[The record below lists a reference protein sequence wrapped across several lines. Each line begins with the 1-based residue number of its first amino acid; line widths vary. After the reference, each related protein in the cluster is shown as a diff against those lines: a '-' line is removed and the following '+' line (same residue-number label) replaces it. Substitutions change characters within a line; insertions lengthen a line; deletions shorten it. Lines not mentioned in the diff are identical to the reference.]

1 MKKDIL
7 VIARDSKPF
16 HGIQDKLAADNI
28 NIYYVDSMD
37 EAVWKIQVHSFCL
50 IILDIPFLDGIEIDK
65 IVTFRQINPMPILVL
80 SEDTGITERVKA
92 LKSGAYDFL
101 QNHMI

>member
-1 MKKDIL
+1 MPEEVSLPCVDWPFCAISIMTKGAMEMKKDIL

-16 HGIQDKLAADNI
+16 HGIQDKLATDNI

-50 IILDIPFLDGIEIDK
+50 IILDIPYTPFDRHI
-65 IVTFRQINPMPILVL
+65 
-80 SEDTGITERVKA
+80 ERVV
-92 LKSGAYDFL
+92 
-101 QNHMI
+101 